1 LENNALQ
8 IAISRIG
15 IAVWAALFLS
25 FPSAAQQVSELS
37 AELHPWGKF
46 EPGAWKRILVTTETF
61 NEYGTIASTNVTLST
76 TTLSDIGKDSLT
88 LETQACVEMAG
99 KRFESEPQT
108 VKQGFHGEVLAPN
121 LKIKESAP
129 GDVEIDGRKIPC
141 RVLKLESANS
151 ASKTATTIYY
161 SDSVAP
167 HILKRTSKTSDLE
180 GKTVLSETTAELLTL
195 EMPYKIDGETRSAAH
210 LKTVQKSLKGT
221 VVTLAVLCPGIPGGI
236 VAQSSKELDSNGR
249 LVRRG
254 VLELVDYGSEPEND
268 RPGVFGRDRSKRHRT
283 R

>member
-1 LENNALQ
+1 MR
-8 IAISRIG
+8 IAISSIG
-15 IAVWAALFLS
+15 LAVWVTALLS
-25 FPSAAQQVSELS
+25 YPAAAQQVSALS

-61 NEYGTIASTNVTLST
+61 NEHGTIASTNVTLST
-76 TTLSDIGKDSLT
+76 TALTDIGNDSLT

-99 KRFESEPQT
+99 KRFESEPQS
-108 VKQGFHGEVLAPN
+108 VQQGFHGEVRAPN
-121 LKIKESAP
+121 LKIKDSSA
-129 GDVEIDGRKIPC
+129 GEVEIDGRKIPC
-141 RVLKLESANS
+141 RALKLESANS
-151 ASKTATTIYY
+151 AGKSFTTIYY

-167 HILKRTSKTSDLE
+167 HILKRIGKTTDLE

-210 LKTVQKSLKGT
+210 LKTVQKTPKGT

-236 VAQSSKELDSNGR
+236 VAHSSKELDANGR
-249 LVRRG
+249 LVRHG
-254 VLELVDYGSEPEND
+254 ILELVDYGLTPEND
-268 RPGVFGRDRSKRHRT
+268 RAGVFGRDRAKRHRT